1 VGRDWGRGRTYAG
14 SAHHLREGGLLLE
27 GEGVL
32 HGGSLELLLHGLER
46 LYLLHGLEG
55 ERLVVYP
62 ATSFTPRHAR
72 TTATAA
78 PTRRRVKVLLHP
90 RRLRHAPHGRVVGLM
105 RGGAIGGGEDGA
117 NSVTPAAHLPRRKVQ
132 VMALRAQPIS

>member
-1 VGRDWGRGRTYAG
+1 
-14 SAHHLREGGLLLE
+14 LLLE

-55 ERLVVYP
+55 ERLIVYP

-72 TTATAA
+72 TSAATAA
-78 PTRRRVKVLLHP
+78 PTKASMSTARRRVKVLLLLLLHG
-90 RRLRHAPHGRVVGLM
+90 RRLHVPHGRVVGLM